1 MAFSG
6 MPETRNSK
14 TALIDQNL
22 QSQLPADLLF
32 FSIALSL
39 RIALLK
45 LGDAADEPQ
54 SSENSRVSQGHW
66 PLGRIAT
73 KSLYHCR

>member
-1 MAFSG
+1 MASSG
-6 MPETRNSK
+6 TPETRNSK

-22 QSQLPADLLF
+22 QSQLPADLL
-32 FSIALSL
+32 SIAFSL

-54 SSENSRVSQGHW
+54 SSENSRVSQ
-66 PLGRIAT
+66 
-73 KSLYHCR
+73 